1 MSALSLSALALE
13 QTPSPDKFLRRLQ
26 ALALEQT
33 RLRELWLQRLSAH
46 DLEQARLQSLTQELL
61 RRGRSAP
68 YLLGTPSNVLASG
81 AQEWCPEW
89 HLQYRLARDGLAYS
103 REEFKSYYG
112 CERFLA
118 YWDEAAEATEEQKH
132 ESLLSVLR
140 SHCDQVRMRKVAAA
154 FRSHTLLDDDL
165 IENIASFVSSGSADR
180 PR

>member
-1 MSALSLSALALE
+1 MCEQSICGCILSSKTLLAVGAHLMS
-13 QTPSPDKFLRRLQ
+13 LRRPTCSPF
-26 ALALEQT
+26 AALEQT
-33 RLRELWLQRLSAH
+33 RLQELWL
-46 DLEQARLQSLTQELL
+46 
-61 RRGRSAP
+61 RRPSAP
-68 YLLGTPSNVLASG
+68 GCVAYLLGTPSNVLASG

-118 YWDEAAEATEEQKH
+118 YWEKAAEATEEQKH

-140 SHCDQVRMRKVAAA
+140 SHCEQVRMRKVAAA